1 MKQTF
6 YQIPIPRK
14 KKPAGKFYKPHDMSV
29 VETFV
34 GEING
39 LKASDLEE
47 RSVRSITKLGGEY
60 EFRVPFVAGRNLP
73 GEAELDFMV
82 DFNGVYQPAQVDGGF
97 AHKAA
102 AQKAED
108 AVKDAIIDAIL
119 GDGYLP
125 VVRIPGDKLQT
136 QDDSDQT
143 WREVLNA

>member
-1 MKQTF
+1 MKQKV
-6 YQIPIPRK
+6 YQIPIPRR
-14 KKPAGKFYKPHDMSV
+14 KKPKVSFYKPHATSI

-39 LKASDLEE
+39 LPASDLEE
-47 RSVRSITKLGGEY
+47 RSARSIAKLGGSY

-82 DFNGVYQPAQVDGGF
+82 DYNGVYQPAQVDGGF
-97 AHKAA
+97 SHKAA

-108 AVKDAIIDAIL
+108 AVKDAVIDAIL

-136 QDDSDQT
+136 QADSDQT